1 MTRFFNF
8 AAPLLAIGFVAALVF
23 PVPVGAVA
31 SSGTVVIPADRI
43 VEEDLFAGAARV
55 IVDGTIRGDLTVT
68 TRELIVNGTVEGDV
82 NGIAWTVLIAGDVAG
97 SVRAVAWEVDV
108 TGSVGDDVLTLS
120 RSVEVDGTVGR
131 DLLLGAISARNSGAV
146 GGEIRGDLLWGLYV
160 DGSVAEDI
168 DVGVHRLT
176 ITDTASVGSAVSW
189 RQGLIGQ
196 NVRGWTA
203 RTDISPDADLGLVT
217 EVRPIAADLSYRALR
232 ALFNVLRFVGVLF
245 LGLLLIATFPRQT
258 RRAADRAWQRP
269 GTSFLV
275 GLGLFIA
282 VPVAVVLSLFTII
295 LAPLGLLALG
305 FWAFGLFVGA
315 VPPLIAL
322 GRRARRQ
329 PASMM
334 RAFVVAAIA
343 WRLLRLIPLAG
354 FAIYLVVTVWG
365 MGAWATALWSAWR
378 DREGDDDEFPPAPVA
393 LDERGPRL
401 ELLGLA
407 VPHAESV
414 PHAEDV
420 PGADPGPTEPPG

>member
-1 MTRFFNF
+1 MTRFRNF
-8 AAPLLAIGFVAALVF
+8 AAPLLAVGFAAALVF
-23 PVPVGAVA
+23 PHPVGAVA
-31 SSGTVVIPADRI
+31 SSGTVIIPADRI

-55 IVDGTIRGDLTVT
+55 IVEGTIRGDLTVT

-82 NGIAWTVLIAGDVAG
+82 NGIAWTVRIGGDVAG
-97 SVRAVAWEVDV
+97 SVRAVAWQVDV
-108 TGSVGDDVLTLS
+108 TGSVGDDVLS
-120 RSVEVDGTVGR
+120 VARSVEVDGTVGR
-131 DLLLGAISARNSGAV
+131 DVLLAAISARNSGAV

-160 DGSVAEDI
+160 DGTVAEDI

-176 ITDTASVGSAVSW
+176 ITESASVGSAVSW

-217 EVRPIAADLSYRALR
+217 EVRPIPADLSYRALR
-232 ALFNVLRFVGVLF
+232 ALFNVLRFVGVVF
-245 LGLLLIATFPRQT
+245 LGVVLIAAFPRPT
-258 RRAADRAWQRP
+258 GRATDRAWLRP
-269 GTSFLV
+269 ATSFLV
-275 GLGLFIA
+275 GLGLFVG

-322 GRRARRQ
+322 GRRARRR
-329 PASMM
+329 PSSMM
-334 RAFVVAAIA
+334 GAFVVAAIG

-354 FAIYLVVTVWG
+354 FAIYLVVTMWG
-365 MGAWATALWSAWR
+365 MGAWATALWEAWR
-378 DREGDDDEFPPAPVA
+378 DRGDAEPVLARAA
-393 LDERGPRL
+393 LPEPGPRL

-407 VPHAESV
+407 VPGSN
-414 PHAEDV
+414 P
-420 PGADPGPTEPPG
+420 PPADPPPPEEPAG

>member
-120 RSVEVDGTVGR
+120 RSVEVDGSVGR
-131 DLLLGAISARNSGAV
+131 DLLVAAISARNSGAV

-176 ITDTASVGSAVSW
+176 ITDSASVGSAVSW

-232 ALFNVLRFVGVLF
+232 ALFNVLRFIGVLF
-245 LGLLLIATFPRQT
+245 LGLLLIAGFPRQT
-258 RRAADRAWQRP
+258 RRATDRAWHRP
-269 GTSFLV
+269 ATSFLV
-275 GLGLFIA
+275 GLGLFVA

-354 FAIYLVVTVWG
+354 FAVYLVVTVWG
-365 MGAWATALWSAWR
+365 MGAWATALWVSWR
-378 DREGDDDEFPPAPVA
+378 DREGDDDEPAPAPVA
-393 LDERGPRL
+393 LNEPGPRL

-407 VPHAESV
+407 VPHAE
-414 PHAEDV
+414 DV
-420 PGADPGPTEPPG
+420 PPAEPPG

>member
-8 AAPLLAIGFVAALVF
+8 AAPLLAVGFVAALVF

-82 NGIAWTVLIAGDVAG
+82 NGIAWTVRIAGDVAG

-108 TGSVGDDVLTLS
+108 TGSVGDDVLTLA
-120 RSVEVDGTVGR
+120 RSVEVDGSVGR
-131 DLLLGAISARNSGAV
+131 DLLLAAISARNSGAV

-176 ITDTASVGSAVSW
+176 ITNTASVGSAVSW

-217 EVRPIAADLSYRALR
+217 EVRPIAADLSFRALR

-258 RRAADRAWQRP
+258 RRATDRAWQRP
-269 GTSFLV
+269 ATSFLV
-275 GLGLFIA
+275 GLGLFVA

-329 PASMM
+329 PSAMM
-334 RAFVVAAIA
+334 SAFVVAAIA

-365 MGAWATALWSAWR
+365 MGAWATALWAAWR
-378 DREGDDDEFPPAPVA
+378 DREGDDDEPAPAAVA
-393 LDERGPRL
+393 LDEPGPRL

-407 VPHAESV
+407 VPHAED
-414 PHAEDV
+414 A
-420 PGADPGPTEPPG
+420 PPGDPVPPEAAD